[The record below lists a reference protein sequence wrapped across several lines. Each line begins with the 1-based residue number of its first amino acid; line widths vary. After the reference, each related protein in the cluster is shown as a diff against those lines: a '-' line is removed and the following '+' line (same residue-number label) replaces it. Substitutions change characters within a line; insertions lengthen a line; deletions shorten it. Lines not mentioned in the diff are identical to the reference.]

1 MSGEFR
7 ETELILIG
15 QYDSPFVRR
24 VGIALRLYGHA
35 YDHRP
40 WSTFG
45 DADRIAS
52 LNPLRRVPTLVLDD
66 GEVLIESGA
75 ILDHL
80 DELAGPSQGVDR
92 GERTGTAAGAQ
103 DLCTGDRIGRQGG
116 QSVLRAHASPAN
128 VAGLD

>member
-1 MSGEFR
+1 MAVAEDSRHLR

-35 YDHRP
+35 YEHRP

-45 DADRIAS
+45 DADRIAV
-52 LNPLRRVPTLVLDD
+52 LNPLQRVPTLVLDD

-80 DELAGPSQGVDR
+80 DELAGPSTHGPLTAETER
-92 GERTGTAAGAQ
+92 IEIGGGINHAMAAFNGEE
-103 DLCTGDRIGRQGG
+103 IVGRVPQ
-116 QSVLRAHASPAN
+116 R
-128 VAGLD
+128 